1 MQRKHTFISAAI
13 GAALFSLGA
22 VALPASAAVTV
33 TFVHPES
40 YRDMP
45 FSPIDREHIL
55 KDLGE
60 YFVKLEKAL
69 PPGQDLAIEVL
80 DLDLAGRMLPSVRAG
95 QDLRVLRGQADWP
108 HMQLRYTLSANG
120 TVISSGQDQLSDMA
134 YMDRIN
140 VYSSGDSLR
149 YEKRM
154 VDDWFKKKFV
164 GGKNG

>member
-1 MQRKHTFISAAI
+1 MERKNTFSSAAI
-13 GAALFSLGA
+13 CTALFSLGA

-33 TFVHPES
+33 TFTHPES

-80 DLDLAGRMLPSVRAG
+80 DLDLAGRVLPNFRAG
-95 QDLRVLRGQADWP
+95 QDLRVMRGGADWP
-108 HMQLRYTLSANG
+108 HMKLRYTLSANG
-120 TVISSGQDQLSDMA
+120 KVISSGQEQLSDMA

-140 VYSSGDSLR
+140 IYSSGDNLR

-164 GGKNG
+164 AGKRG